1 MENCSTEDV
10 LHHMEEAG
18 TNCPEDF
25 KKRTS
30 GFSMDVTSG
39 YNSLDINKTARIV
52 GDAIG
57 KTPVDYPSF
66 RPRPAILYIQAAWE
80 KEGKPNIMQERGLGH
95 LYIERHSN
103 RGRKP
108 TIYNRELTLRPMAEN
123 KEEREAMA
131 QGNPKYSSWKA
142 LPKEPTKEERRKLV
156 GLLVE
161 TNLRALLK
169 CNIYTFG
176 GDFYHQQEG
185 GAIGSEAT
193 HWSFRFVMDEWTT
206 EMHTKMALNA
216 MKCILFLKYVDDTFP
231 EVETLRRGSR
241 WDKQKDCLTWSYEK
255 QTEDIANN
263 ISPDHVTGEVLRDMG
278 NSIFPF
284 IQVTLDLPEDHP
296 EGKVPLLDTQ
306 VWVEHG
312 EGVEE
317 YYYAQEERERLI
329 HQGTNPLPPPPTT
342 PKGRD
347 HLRHDFY
354 SKPMASKLVLDKAS
368 ALSGNT
374 KTSTLVDDIQ
384 RRMRNTDRMASP
396 AKRGAILS
404 EAMLKMR
411 DSGYNLQARKDVLI
425 RGLTG
430 YYRKVEVERAGGQKV
445 NRPRKT
451 GAFQRRWKEI
461 QKHKWVQPHFKQGW
475 KPPSSA
481 KLPEDVVQH
490 APTHERSSKRSAGN
504 NVVQPVHNPIG
515 ETGEGQPQTT
525 F

>member
-1 MENCSTEDV
+1 
-10 LHHMEEAG
+10 
-18 TNCPEDF
+18 
-25 KKRTS
+25 
-30 GFSMDVTSG
+30 
-39 YNSLDINKTARIV
+39 
-52 GDAIG
+52 
-57 KTPVDYPSF
+57 
-66 RPRPAILYIQAAWE
+66 
-80 KEGKPNIMQERGLGH
+80 
-95 LYIERHSN
+95 
-103 RGRKP
+103 
-108 TIYNRELTLRPMAEN
+108 
-123 KEEREAMA
+123 
-131 QGNPKYSSWKA
+131 
-142 LPKEPTKEERRKLV
+142 
-156 GLLVE
+156 
-161 TNLRALLK
+161 
-169 CNIYTFG
+169 
-176 GDFYHQQEG
+176 
-185 GAIGSEAT
+185 
-193 HWSFRFVMDEWTT
+193 MDEWTT

-263 ISPDHVTGEVLRDMG
+263 ISPDRVTGEVLRDMG

-354 SKPMASKLVLDKAS
+354 SKPMASKLVLDKTS

-445 NRPRKT
+445 NCPRKT
-451 GAFQRRWKEI
+451 GAFQRRW
-461 QKHKWVQPHFKQGW
+461 
-475 KPPSSA
+475 
-481 KLPEDVVQH
+481 
-490 APTHERSSKRSAGN
+490 
-504 NVVQPVHNPIG
+504 
-515 ETGEGQPQTT
+515 
-525 F
+525 